1 MSHPPERV
9 QSTIRL
15 NDPKEEPVLE
25 ISATMIKEL
34 REKTGAGMLDC
45 REALKQNEG
54 NLQKAM
60 DFLRQKGIA
69 SADKKKD
76 RATAEG
82 RVDSYI
88 HAIGAAA
95 RVGVLIEVN
104 CETDFVAKT
113 DDFKNLVRDVAMH
126 IAALSPV
133 YVTREEV
140 PKELIERELDGYKKA
155 AIEEGKKPEM
165 AEKIAQG
172 KVDKYFERL
181 CLYDQPYVKDDK
193 KTVGEY
199 IRETIGKLGENIKVA
214 RFVRYALGES
224 APKE

>member
-1 MSHPPERV
+1 M
-9 QSTIRL
+9 
-15 NDPKEEPVLE
+15 E

-54 NLQKAM
+54 NVQKAM
-60 DFLRQKGIA
+60 DFLRQKGMA

-82 RVDSYI
+82 RVDAYL
-88 HAIGAAA
+88 HQIGPSA
-95 RVGVLIEVN
+95 RVGVLIEMN

-113 DDFKNLVRDVAMH
+113 DDFKNLCRDIAMH
-126 IAALSPV
+126 IAAMSPV

-140 PKELIERELDGYKKA
+140 PKEMLERELEGYKKA
-155 AIEEGKKPEM
+155 AVEEGKKPEI

-181 CLYDQPYVKDDK
+181 CLYDQPFVKDDK
-193 KTVGEY
+193 KSVGEY

-214 RFVRYALGES
+214 RFTRYVLGES
-224 APKE
+224 AAKE